1 VIRVEIQKANSYH
14 SFRCCARLLDAG
26 GFRAAPDTMM
36 LNGLVSVMLMG
47 LAVVLFVEGFRAPAA
62 RRRPQPERQD
72 QR

>member
-1 VIRVEIQKANSYH
+1 
-14 SFRCCARLLDAG
+14 
-26 GFRAAPDTMM
+26 MM
-36 LNGLVSVMLMG
+36 FNGLVSVMLMG